1 MDRALVVLEESEAHR
16 DLLREAGELAAG
28 VDAELVLL
36 STITRAE
43 FEEGVETI
51 ETIADMENTGY
62 SGNAP
67 LDAAENVA
75 QSFAD
80 DELDGIEVDYTA
92 VGTVHEEGEEAHEIL
107 SVAENRDCDYVF
119 LVGRR
124 RSPTGKALFGDTAQS
139 VILNFDGRV
148 TIATA

>member
-36 STITRAE
+36 STITTAE

-75 QSFAD
+75 QSFAN
-80 DELDGIEVDYTA
+80 DELDDIEVNYTP

-107 SVAENRDCDYVF
+107 SVAEDRDCDYVF

-124 RSPTGKALFGDTAQS
+124 RSPTGKALFGDIAQA
-139 VILNFDGRV
+139 VLLRFDGPT
-148 TIATA
+148 TITTN